1 MNYMIYATG
10 LQEYGPIEAKQQIGS
25 KSSNL
30 FYANLEA
37 SGPLV
42 FLGLSEQL
50 VDVFTAQAEVGAHD
64 GL

>member
-1 MNYMIYATG
+1 MG
-10 LQEYGPIEAKQQIGS
+10 LEICGPIEAKQQIGS
-25 KSSNL
+25 KSSSL

-42 FLGLSEQL
+42 FLGLGEQL

-64 GL
+64 FLELGLKL